1 MDASHENLL
10 LYFYFFFQSASASF
24 LNVFW
29 MITSNEQK
37 DTFMMLT
44 RLISKPLFARK
55 SAHSLLSQRGRVTTV
70 TALEEFYSVL
80 DFCCCICR
88 VLLLLALLIEGLYM
102 VE

>member
-1 MDASHENLL
+1 MEGYVSVVQLCEK
-10 LYFYFFFQSASASF
+10 Y
-24 LNVFW
+24 
-29 MITSNEQK
+29 
-37 DTFMMLT
+37 TFH
-44 RLISKPLFARK
+44 ARK